1 MLHVYNPRKTV
12 RPGFNAIMSQY
23 KGPLYRG
30 VGANE
35 INPGLLDKSITSEFL
50 EKDEL
55 SMEIG

>member
-1 MLHVYNPRKTV
+1 
-12 RPGFNAIMSQY
+12 MSQY

-35 INPGLLDKSITSEFL
+35 ISPGLLDKSITSEFL